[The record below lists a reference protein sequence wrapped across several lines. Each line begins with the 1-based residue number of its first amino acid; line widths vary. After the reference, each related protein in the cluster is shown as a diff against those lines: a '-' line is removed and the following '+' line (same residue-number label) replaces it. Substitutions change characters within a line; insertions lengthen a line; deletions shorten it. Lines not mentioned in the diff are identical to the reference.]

1 MPSVERGVSG
11 SCDAHMITI
20 MHYRWVNVLDA
31 KVKKGEWTTEEDEK
45 LLQLCQEYQDNG
57 EHYLEPSYI
66 FVTIYAMPIL
76 GGLFKWSEIASKMA
90 SGRTDSMCSRRWAQ
104 LNEANEVTEYFA
116 KAMKKNALMMPHL
129 SQRGRRRSKTKIT
142 VEVSNDDKGQL
153 IRSL

>member
-1 MPSVERGVSG
+1 MAHRCSDNRGPTV
-11 SCDAHMITI
+11 
-20 MHYRWVNVLDA
+20 
-31 KVKKGEWTTEEDEK
+31 
-45 LLQLCQEYQDNG
+45 
-57 EHYLEPSYI
+57 YI
-66 FVTIYAMPIL
+66 YIYIYIMPIL

-142 VEVSNDDKGQL
+142 VEVSNDCN
-153 IRSL
+153 

>member
-1 MPSVERGVSG
+1 MKSFCSCVRNIKTMVSIMWN
-11 SCDAHMITI
+11 SC
-20 MHYRWVNVLDA
+20 Y
-31 KVKKGEWTTEEDEK
+31 
-45 LLQLCQEYQDNG
+45 
-57 EHYLEPSYI
+57 YI
-66 FVTIYAMPIL
+66 YTMPIL

-142 VEVSNDDKGQL
+142 VEVSNMVKVSFKIKVNFRIWMMTLYQK
-153 IRSL
+153 RQNRR